1 MKRKLVY
8 LLVIGFFSIV
18 FVDPSSA
25 LTVTLQPG
33 PEGKDAHIRANDP
46 SDNFGDYSD
55 LTVNWGDSSPDK
67 GLLEF
72 DLSSVAGLN
81 VTGATLS
88 LYHRSNGGNGATFD
102 LFRNTSAWDES
113 TVTWDTAPAYDS
125 LASSSLSIADGSI
138 GVWRDWD
145 VTALVQG
152 WLIGAY
158 DNYGMTLSR
167 IDQPNSYIYFFS
179 SDYIDTSYAPK
190 LTIDYDLGV
199 VVPEPSTYLLL
210 GSGIAG
216 LALWRRRRKS
226 KG

>member
-1 MKRKLVY
+1 MKKKLVF
-8 LLVIGFFSIV
+8 LVMIGLFSLA
-18 FVDPSSA
+18 FVQPSSA

-33 PEGKDAHIRANDP
+33 PEGKDAHIRE
-46 SDNFGDYSD
+46 SYSTTNYGGFTD

-72 DLSSVAGLN
+72 DLSSVSGLN

-88 LYHRSNGGNGATFD
+88 LYHTVNTGNGATFD
-102 LFRNTSAWDES
+102 LFRNTSAWVED
-113 TVTWDTAPAYDS
+113 TVTWDTAPSYDP
-125 LASSSLSIADGSI
+125 LAASSMTIADSTQSI
-138 GVWRDWD
+138 WRDWD

-152 WLIGAY
+152 WLTGTF
-158 DNYGMTLSR
+158 DNFGVTLAR
-167 IDQPNSYIYFFS
+167 FDQPNSVVYFAS
-179 SDYIDTSYAPK
+179 SDNLDYAPQ
-190 LTIDYDLGV
+190 LIINYEAN

-216 LALWRRRRKS
+216 LAFWRRRRKS